1 EPATAETV
9 KHIDRCLSCLACMTT
24 CPSGVNYMHLIDDA
38 RAHVEETYTR
48 PWLDRVLRGSLA
60 FVMPRPGLFRLALIA
75 AKLARPFAWAGGKRI
90 EAMMALLP
98 KTVPAPEPFGSPGTY
113 PAQGPKRGRVALLMG
128 CVQSV
133 LDPGINAAAIRLLN
147 RLGFEV

>member
-1 EPATAETV
+1 
-9 KHIDRCLSCLACMTT
+9 
-24 CPSGVNYMHLIDDA
+24 
-38 RAHVEETYTR
+38 
-48 PWLDRVLRGSLA
+48 
-60 FVMPRPGLFRLALIA
+60 MPRPGLFRLALIA
-75 AKLARPFAWAGGKRI
+75 AKPARPFAWAGGKRI

-147 RLGFEV
+147 RLGFEVVVSAEEACCGSLTHHMGREYDALTRA